1 MFTTTVTTTA
11 LQNLDFAYETAQTYS
26 ASAKLS
32 INETIPSGTI
42 DTPINFSFS
51 TGSGVLLALATNIEL
66 YPLVIKTNSTSSP
79 ANVFN
84 LTTLGQKIY
93 TDFVAQKDSLNNN
106 LQNIN
111 TLYVSNTGT
120 LAATLRIDSLF
131 DGTPSI

>member
-1 MFTTTVTTTA
+1 MFTTTVTTSA
-11 LQNLDFAYETAQTYS
+11 LESLDFSYETAQTYS

-51 TGSGVLLALATNIEL
+51 TGSGVFLALATNIEL
-66 YPLVIKTNSTSSP
+66 YPLVIKTNSTGSP

-84 LTTLGQKIY
+84 LTALGQKIY
-93 TDFVAQKDSLNNN
+93 TDFVTQKDSLNNN

-111 TLYVSNTGT
+111 TLYVSNTGE
-120 LAATLRIDSLF
+120 LVATLRIDSLF